1 MKGAAEKLALEIRR
15 LAGGV
20 LGGAD
25 PDDIVLEGGFAK
37 RKDNPDAALQFM
49 A

>member
-1 MKGAAEKLALEIRR
+1 VKGAAEKLALEIRR